1 MKLFKILFI
10 LVLALAPLSN
20 FAQEETQ
27 KSKLSLD
34 SGTIND
40 QFEYLYQ
47 NSNNYQEYKVVKK
60 SWIVKLKS
68 HTIDSLNA
76 VHRSLS
82 ETQSVIKKQN
92 KEITDLKNTLA
103 TTQSN
108 LDNTIEEKDNMSLLG
123 LAISKPNYNMVMF
136 GIILSLI
143 VLLGLFIY
151 KFNNSNAITKQAKLA
166 LEETEQEFEEHR
178 RIALEREQKV
188 RRQLQDELNK
198 QKS

>member
-1 MKLFKILFI
+1 MKLFKIFLI
-10 LVLALAPLSN
+10 LVLALVPFSN
-20 FAQEETQ
+20 FAQEETEN
-27 KSKLSLD
+27 SKLSLD
-34 SGTIND
+34 SGSIND

-47 NSNNYQEYKVVKK
+47 KSNNYQEYKVVKK
-60 SWIVKLKS
+60 SWIIKLKS

-76 VHRSLS
+76 VHKSLS
-82 ETQSVIKKQN
+82 ETQSVVEKQD
-92 KEITDLKNTLA
+92 KEITDLKNTLN

-108 LDNTIEEKDNMSLLG
+108 LDKTIEEKDNMSLLG
-123 LAISKPNYNMVMF
+123 LALSKPNYNMVMF
-136 GIILSLI
+136 GIILALI
-143 VLLGLFIY
+143 VLLALFVY
-151 KFNNSNAITKQAKLA
+151 KYNNSNAVTKQAKLA